1 MSAQKRNTAEW
12 SSPVARRAHNPKAAG
27 SNPASA
33 TSNLYG
39 ICHTGFFLYLC
50 GFTGFQTAVKQRTFC
65 VKMKGFLKLQI
76 VSLQFRCSRYC
87 KISQK
92 GPQTEGF
99 WEGRKSLIRWIAFLF
114 SSSKTWEYRS
124 VVAMEECPN
133 RF

>member
-65 VKMKGFLKLQI
+65 VKMKGFFKASNRLVA
-76 VSLQFRCSRYC
+76 VSL
-87 KISQK
+87 
-92 GPQTEGF
+92 
-99 WEGRKSLIRWIAFLF
+99 
-114 SSSKTWEYRS
+114 
-124 VVAMEECPN
+124 
-133 RF
+133 